1 MRILRSSFKSSKKV
15 DEDDKTPNMSA
26 SPTVKNLA
34 GSFQN
39 ASDILLYERSH
50 FIPMEDP
57 VLVAEQVKDLITVVT
72 S

>member
-1 MRILRSSFKSSKKV
+1 
-15 DEDDKTPNMSA
+15 MSA
-26 SPTVKNLA
+26 SPTVKSLA